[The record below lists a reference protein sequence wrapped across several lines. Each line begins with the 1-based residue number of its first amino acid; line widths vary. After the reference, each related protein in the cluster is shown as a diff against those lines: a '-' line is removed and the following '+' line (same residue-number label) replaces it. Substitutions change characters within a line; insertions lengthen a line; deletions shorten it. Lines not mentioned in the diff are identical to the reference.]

1 MKNTFAILLFVSF
14 LSFGNIT
21 AQTKCFQELL
31 TESQYSPTIEKQS
44 ESNYSGNFSH
54 GKKSAGL
61 AMLYSF
67 ILPGMGELYAGNY
80 NSGKFFTIADGAL
93 WITLAGMNA
102 YGTNQMDNYIAFSK
116 AFAGVTTNGKSDQ
129 FFADIS
135 GYNSV
140 EDYNTRQLL
149 DRNFEGTYNT
159 ATHYWKWQSA
169 DKRKEYKSTWT
180 SSENAFN
187 NIKFVAGALILNRVI
202 SMINAVRIVSAYNKS
217 LNSKTT
223 WNVSFG
229 LDKFRETMPTSL
241 TVNLNTSF

>member
-1 MKNTFAILLFVSF
+1 MKNTFVILLFVSF
-14 LSFGNIT
+14 LLFGNLT

-44 ESNYSGNFSH
+44 GSNYSDTFSR

-80 NSGKFFTIADGAL
+80 NSGKYFTIADGAL
-93 WITLAGMNA
+93 WVALAGMNA
-102 YGTNQMDNYIAFSK
+102 YGTNQRNNYIAFSK
-116 AFAGVTTNGKSDQ
+116 AFADVTANGKSDQ
-129 FFADIS
+129 FFADIG

-140 EDYNTRQLL
+140 EDFNTRQLL
-149 DRNFEGTYNT
+149 DRNFEGTYST
-159 ATHYWKWQSA
+159 VTHYWKWRSA
-169 DKRKEYKSTWT
+169 EKRKEYKSTWT
-180 SSENAFN
+180 SSESAFN
-187 NIKFVAGALILNRVI
+187 NIKFVAGALVLNRVI
-202 SMINAVRIVSAYNKS
+202 SMINAIRIVSAYNKS
-217 LNSKTT
+217 LNPETA

-241 TVNLNTSF
+241 TVNLSTSF